1 MDVMSDRIDGR
12 DLKPLIEPGSDALL
26 LRGLL
31 LAFAHREEETMRPDW
46 VPTAVGLTLIVAV
59 VILICVLFTLHLA

>member
-1 MDVMSDRIDGR
+1 
-12 DLKPLIEPGSDALL
+12 
-26 LRGLL
+26 
-31 LAFAHREEETMRPDW
+31 MRPDW